1 MHQVTV
7 RYFAALREQAGIAE
21 EVLEIPRSP
30 LPVADVIGLLGE
42 RHGGE
47 FASALTADN
56 VRVAI
61 NQEFAVRSQVSD
73 GDEVAFLPPVTGG

>member
-1 MHQVTV
+1 MQVTV
-7 RYFAALREQAGIAE
+7 RYFAALREQAGTAE

-30 LPVADVIGLLGE
+30 LALAEVIELLGR
-42 RHGGE
+42 RHGTELAG
-47 FASALTADN
+47 ALVAEN

-61 NQEFAVRSQVSD
+61 NQELASATQVRE